1 MIVVKAASGNTF
13 LNSRSFTFKAVSWLW
28 TFQTLVSLLTLLI
41 GNRRG
46 YDLRWVCI
54 FKFLHLIVS
63 RLCAASL
70 LLSICV
76 CVSCDHSLWWNRK
89 TIFAKLQKKI
99 DTSPNSVVTVNVH
112 PSAAKAK
119 DNLLMQAAV
128 CLDRCSI
135 KSKTFLLGLTFK
147 ITIAAPALLDRG
159 VEQHITSNTFKAN
172 LSL

>member
-1 MIVVKAASGNTF
+1 MPHRCYFLFACALAVIIV
-13 LNSRSFTFKAVSWLW
+13 
-28 TFQTLVSLLTLLI
+28 
-41 GNRRG
+41 
-46 YDLRWVCI
+46 
-54 FKFLHLIVS
+54 
-63 RLCAASL
+63 
-70 LLSICV
+70 
-76 CVSCDHSLWWNRK
+76 CDETK

-112 PSAAKAK
+112 PSAGKAK
-119 DNLLMQAAV
+119 DNLLMQGAV

-159 VEQHITSNTFKAN
+159 VKQHITSNTFKAN